1 MKRHNDQKIDE
12 VLKEMLKTYRL
23 ESKLNQTRIK
33 SLWES
38 LMGPNIS
45 RYTKDIIIRRSKL
58 FLTLE
63 SSPLKQELSMGKEKI
78 RKIIND
84 ELGEEFIKEV
94 VIL

>member
-12 VLKEMLKTYRL
+12 VLKDMLKTYRL
-23 ESKLNQTRIK
+23 ESKLNQTKVK
-33 SLWES
+33 SLWAS
-38 LMGPNIS
+38 LMGPSIS
-45 RYTKDIIIRRSKL
+45 KYTKDIIIRRSKL
-58 FLTLE
+58 FVTLD

-78 RKIIND
+78 RNIINE